1 MPNVPEFLPRFP
13 RPSRNAAVLACAGLL
28 AALALPARADPAF
41 ISGGIGQ
48 QEIDHIESQQGAY
61 NLHMVFSEGPKNAYV
76 ANVTLRIADSAG
88 RTVLALDDAGP
99 LTNVKLP
106 PGRYS
111 VSTRFGEHER
121 VHTVVVKPGTPVD
134 LFFHYPSDMQSAGL

>member
-1 MPNVPEFLPRFP
+1 MSSPASHPTH
-13 RPSRNAAVLACAGLL
+13 AA
-28 AALALPARADPAF
+28 AALAVAAATLLTTLAAPARAEPAF

-48 QEIDHIESQQGAY
+48 QEAQYIAAQQGAY

-76 ANVTLRIADSAG
+76 TSVVLRIADARG

-99 LTNVKLP
+99 LTNVNLP

-111 VSTRFGEHER
+111 VSTRYGPHER
-121 VHTVVVKPGTPVD
+121 VHTIVVKPGTPVD
-134 LFFHYPSDMQSAGL
+134 LFVHYPADPMSAGL